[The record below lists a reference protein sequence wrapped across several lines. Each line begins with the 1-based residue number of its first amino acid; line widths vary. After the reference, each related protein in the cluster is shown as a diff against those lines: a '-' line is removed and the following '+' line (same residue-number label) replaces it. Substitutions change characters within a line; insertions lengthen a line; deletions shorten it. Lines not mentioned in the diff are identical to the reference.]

1 MSDYLLYSCNSEF
14 IALANPRHPTS
25 NYYSEFP
32 DLIFK
37 SSKLEYNFVL
47 KANDLFEQI
56 FGKYYFLIIFKKNI
70 TSTGDNF
77 WYLGEPFYRK
87 HEFTI
92 NLDAKTIGFYLDKE
106 VNGKKVNK
114 RKNNNKINSTKI
126 LDNDDDMNENNTND
140 NKSMNRILKY
150 FLEIIMVICIA
161 LLSYYI
167 GVTIRE
173 KRKKRA
179 NELKDENYE
188 YMPDQ
193 NKDIN
198 QNNHPQ
204 KKEKLVEL
212 NSQLG
217 L

>member
-1 MSDYLLYSCNSEF
+1 M
-14 IALANPRHPTS
+14 
-25 NYYSEFP
+25 
-32 DLIFK
+32 
-37 SSKLEYNFVL
+37 EYNFVL

-56 FGKYYFLIIFKKNI
+56 FGKYYFLIIFKNNI

-87 HEFTI
+87 YVFSI
-92 NLDAKTIGFYLDKE
+92 NLDAKTIGFYLGNE

-126 LDNDDDMNENNTND
+126 LDDNDMNQNNTI
-140 NKSMNRILKY
+140 NKILKY
-150 FLEIIMVICIA
+150 FLEIIIAIGIA
-161 LLSYYI
+161 LLAYYI
-167 GVTIRE
+167 GTIVRE

-179 NELKDENYE
+179 NELKDEIYE
-188 YMPDQ
+188 YMSEQ

-198 QNNHPQ
+198 ENNNLQ
-204 KKEKLVEL
+204 KEEKLVEL